1 MSEPAHRVASRNKP
15 QSLEPIAYHTYSY
28 ESTDQYLRT
37 MEPSPN
43 LWLNLNIE
51 FETERVA
58 RSRVATETF
67 E

>member
-28 ESTDQYLRT
+28 ESIDQYLRT

-51 FETERVA
+51 FET
-58 RSRVATETF
+58 
-67 E
+67 